1 MQIEKRSRYRDSNR
15 NPWNN
20 TIRIDHRTAARLSAI
35 AQRLE
40 VNKSEIL
47 SQIVEAAINAD
58 ETWTAIAEGAVQPM
72 ERDLPCNRPTL
83 EQRDGPDWRHVDL
96 TLSKGWEQATDTY
109 QH

>member
-1 MQIEKRSRYRDSNR
+1 M
-15 NPWNN
+15 
-20 TIRIDHRTAARLSAI
+20 RIDHRTAARLSAI

-58 ETWTAIAEGAVQPM
+58 ATWAAIADGAVQPM
-72 ERDLPCNRPTL
+72 ERELPCNRPTL

-96 TLSKGWEQATDTY
+96 TLSKGWEQARDTY
-109 QH
+109 NH